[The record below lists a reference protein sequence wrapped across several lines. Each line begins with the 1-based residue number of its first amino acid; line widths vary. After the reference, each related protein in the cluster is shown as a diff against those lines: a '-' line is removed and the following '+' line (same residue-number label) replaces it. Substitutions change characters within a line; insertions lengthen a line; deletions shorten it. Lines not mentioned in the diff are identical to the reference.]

1 MKKGDYEIHVF
12 SSYPSDIPNIV
23 DIVDFAI
30 TIFGPLDN
38 TKNGDFIEFKKA
50 TKCIPLSNDFSG
62 ECNQLTT
69 NNDCFNL
76 LYGRSC
82 QNEAH
87 EFYPDIP
94 REIIKVPPYGIKY
107 VALDYPFFAYN
118 SVTYKITPVSLFDPK
133 VSIFYKDVSKGHLSE
148 IEADLIAS
156 KKDFISTYV
165 MEDDV
170 MPESDIYALAMIYNT
185 SPYPTD
191 FVISAEYEAYEGPD
205 GPIRPTASSKPS
217 IENGDDSSWK
227 KNLLSLHPWQSLSV
241 QLCSDWHLLWSSS

>member
-1 MKKGDYEIHVF
+1 M
-12 SSYPSDIPNIV
+12 
-23 DIVDFAI
+23 
-30 TIFGPLDN
+30 
-38 TKNGDFIEFKKA
+38 
-50 TKCIPLSNDFSG
+50 
-62 ECNQLTT
+62 TT

-82 QNEAH
+82 QNEAY

-133 VSIFYKDVSKGHLSE
+133 VSIFYKDVSKGHHSE

-165 MEDDV
+165 MEDV

-217 IENGDDSSWK
+217 IENGDGTSWK
-227 KNLLSLHPWQSLSV
+227 KEFIIAASLAIAFGAIMFGLALALVVILVIRKRNNVGAPLSKSNLNDSIL
-241 QLCSDWHLLWSSS
+241 